1 MKLQSENARSAR
13 TRNSKSRISKGN
25 AYESILDQIL
35 RMEIKP
41 GEAITE
47 ISLSKELKIGRT
59 PVREAL
65 KKIEHDGLIV
75 TKNQRKY
82 VYVLTL
88 KELEEIFDIKICLES
103 FVAECA
109 TLNQDQKS
117 SAELKKILASMEAAA
132 NYPVSN
138 EDDEKKR
145 LEEWLAADRNL
156 HHQIFRMADKPK
168 IEPIILNL
176 DLQWQRLR
184 LGIYTLEGRISRSY
198 LEHEKFVQAIIEKK
212 PEEAGVYMR
221 EHLKTVSRELIKL
234 FKMFNY
240 PVR

>member
-1 MKLQSENARSAR
+1 MRPQVSSTILNRRKS
-13 TRNSKSRISKGN
+13 TRIKNSKETV
-25 AYESILDQIL
+25 YDSILDLIL
-35 RMEIKP
+35 GMELKP
-41 GEAITE
+41 GAAVTE
-47 ISLSKELKIGRT
+47 VSLSKELKIGRT

-88 KELEEIFDIKICLES
+88 KELEDIFDIKICLES

-109 TLNQDQKS
+109 AHNANSKNS
-117 SAELKKILASMEAAA
+117 KELQRVLSNMEAAA
-132 NYPVSN
+132 SFPVNN
-138 EDDEKKR
+138 EDDEKER
-145 LEEWLAADRNL
+145 LEKWLIADRNL
-156 HHQIFRMADKPK
+156 HHQVFKMADRPK

-184 LGIYTLEGRISRSY
+184 LGIYTLEGRINKSFI
-198 LEHEKFVQAIIEKK
+198 EHSKFVQAIIDRN
-212 PEEAGVYMR
+212 PDEAGFLMK
-221 EHLKTVSRELIKL
+221 EHLRTVSRELIKL